1 MNILMNVSEGGP
13 RVITVAMRAVEES
26 GGEHRLSKKVTD
38 AIVEVIKRELRRE
51 VEAKLID
58 GARFKLNGQD
68 VVTYL

>member
-1 MNILMNVSEGGP
+1 
-13 RVITVAMRAVEES
+13 
-26 GGEHRLSKKVTD
+26 LSKKVTD